1 MCVCA
6 RACYTGSG
14 HRARGDR
21 QHCSVG
27 MIAKALGVAAPLLVA
42 LSPAVCEGFI
52 YQPAVGQ
59 VWDPSVLYWNSS
71 FWAISM
77 YSPHGD
83 KKYPSGFLSR
93 STDGAHWLDVGP
105 IAPSHPNCSWWK
117 GFPLQRPDGTFVLNH
132 GVYDTHGADNTTR
145 DGNDALRI
153 LTSTNLQNWTEV
165 ATSKPDARWYKPT
178 RWDHMYMK
186 SVNGSYI
193 GFPVSEP
200 INATRYAETWPGVQ
214 HSPDGITWSAAAPL
228 DVRWG
233 DIAPQG
239 IEEGGI
245 ERLVLPDGT
254 SRYFLIGG
262 QGGGGGCY
270 NVRPPACSA
279 TPSAKAPLRRFL
291 RATFGFL
298 SCTGDVHYCRCGRLC
313 PMVTASWAHIRLH
326 SDGFELAVASVAGA
340 RATVSVDSE
349 LGFRQ
354 ARMGRR

>member
-1 MCVCA
+1 
-6 RACYTGSG
+6 
-14 HRARGDR
+14 
-21 QHCSVG
+21 
-27 MIAKALGVAAPLLVA
+27 
-42 LSPAVCEGFI
+42 
-52 YQPAVGQ
+52 
-59 VWDPSVLYWNSS
+59 VLYWKSS

-145 DGNDALRI
+145 DGNSALRI

-186 SVNGSYI
+186 LVNGSYI
-193 GFPVSEP
+193 GFPVTEP
-200 INATRYAETWPGVQ
+200 IDATRFAGTWPGVQ
-214 HSPDGITWSAAAPL
+214 HSPDGITWTATAPL

-233 DIAPQG
+233 NVAPQG

-245 ERLVLPDGT
+245 ERLTLPDGT

-270 NVRPPACSA
+270 NVRHALVCSA
-279 TPSAKAPLRRFL
+279 TRNAKALI
-291 RATFGFL
+291 AK
-298 SCTGDVHYCRCGRLC
+298 LC
-313 PMVTASWAHIRLH
+313 VPH
-326 SDGFELAVASVAGA
+326 SVF
-340 RATVSVDSE
+340 
-349 LGFRQ
+349 
-354 ARMGRR
+354 